1 MIYVLFSLWIVSALL
16 IIYEQRI
23 VRIIVLFCIFS
34 LISSVCYLL
43 LGAPDVAM
51 AEIAI
56 GSFITV
62 FFIICFEKYY
72 GFVSGTPK
80 TSSNTKRSAS
90 IRKSI
95 LPLCFAIFLFV
106 LFIRFIPDTAA
117 NTYLKYQYI
126 SRFAHDVGGEN
137 SVTAIYLVYRVY
149 DTLFEALMLLVSV
162 MAVIH
167 LSWHT
172 ETAVS
177 HGKPSYL
184 RNLDK
189 AVFIIRIICPII
201 LVFGVY
207 LITHGHL
214 SAGGGFQGGVLIA
227 TFFICRYMIHDIYDV
242 PIGKFVRAEK
252 MIFASITLIATLVIF
267 LGLSAILPTAYLPMF
282 QVAYLITM
290 NILIGLKVAC
300 AFTILFYRYIAIERR

>member
-1 MIYVLFSLWIVSALL
+1 MIYVLFSLWIVNALL
-16 IIYEQRI
+16 IVYEQRI
-23 VRIIVLFCIFS
+23 VRIIILFCIFS

-43 LGAPDVAM
+43 LGTPDVAM

-72 GFVSGTPK
+72 GVMTVSSKASTD
-80 TSSNTKRSAS
+80 TKRSANT
-90 IRKSI
+90 KKAI
-95 LPLCFAIFLFV
+95 LPFCFAVFLFG
-106 LFIRFIPDTAA
+106 LFVYFIPDTTA
-117 NTYLKYQYI
+117 NPYLKYQYI
-126 SRFAHDVGGEN
+126 SRFAQEVGGEN
-137 SVTAIYLVYRVY
+137 SVTAIYLAYRVY

-189 AVFIIRIICPII
+189 AVFIVRIICPVI

-207 LITHGHL
+207 LITHGHI

-227 TFFICRYMIHDIYDV
+227 TFFICRYMVHDIYDV
-242 PIGKFVRAEK
+242 PIGKFVIAEK
-252 MIFASITLIATLVIF
+252 VIFAGITLIATLVIF
-267 LGLSAILPTAYLPMF
+267 LGLSVILPTAHLPMF
-282 QVAYLITM
+282 RTVYLIAM
-290 NILIGLKVAC
+290 NVLIGLKVAC
-300 AFTILFYRYIAIERR
+300 AFTILFYRFIAIERR